1 MYLSLP
7 LPLLEVNVTEAKT
20 AFDFSWFSETV
31 PATEV
36 SNRPVALV
44 MTVGFNE
51 ESNVEVIDDSAAAGG
66 NEDILAVGNI
76 EEEAMLEATE
86 AGTEVKANAVSVDF
100 GLSILLSDMVDE
112 L

>member
-1 MYLSLP
+1 
-7 LPLLEVNVTEAKT
+7 
-20 AFDFSWFSETV
+20 
-31 PATEV
+31 
-36 SNRPVALV
+36 

-51 ESNVEVIDDSAAAGG
+51 ERSVEVIDDSGGTGG

-76 EEEAMLEATE
+76 EEELAMLEATE
-86 AGTEVKANAVSVDF
+86 AGTEVKANAVNVDF

>member
-1 MYLSLP
+1 M
-7 LPLLEVNVTEAKT
+7 TEAKT

-31 PATEV
+31 PAIEV

-76 EEEAMLEATE
+76 EEELAMLEATE
-86 AGTEVKANAVSVDF
+86 AGTEVKANAVNVDF